1 MNWKIVFLAM
11 FVMLS
16 AANVVIKA
24 EGREGEEVVV
34 VRKASAETLYEEVAT
49 YLYKGY
55 FVSVS
60 MCGNGDGR
68 VNCNP
73 SVNPCC
79 KLKKVDGTGQ
89 WLVTNLDESE
99 VYGGGE
105 GKVDV
110 IELDPVVDPDT
121 GDVIWGYQF
130 HFESGAWW
138 N

>member
-1 MNWKIVFLAM
+1 M
-11 FVMLS
+11 
-16 AANVVIKA
+16 
-24 EGREGEEVVV
+24 
-34 VRKASAETLYEEVAT
+34 
-49 YLYKGY
+49 
-55 FVSVS
+55 
-60 MCGNGDGR
+60 
-68 VNCNP
+68 
-73 SVNPCC
+73 
-79 KLKKVDGTGQ
+79 
-89 WLVTNLDESE
+89 TNIDESE